1 MRLYEDVTSHRKHS
15 VLPAELQRSLV
26 RLCDGIRASRID
38 RYELTAVISSLSR
51 LPADTYLQAAREIVD
66 IGELYRWHEPKRFL
80 LRIVHSQSDYAL
92 LSKTPGL
99 EYLYLFHGNGYLR
112 ERALAKIDGPL
123 KSAFYFNSIAYRL
136 NDWVEPVRQAALACA
151 TRVFPQTSAAVI
163 AEAAFVLLE
172 RMRHW
177 QRGAKEALIL
187 EETFSRPDVVAQ
199 LAALIKTATTGSPS
213 RVLTNV
219 LRRDQMDAYLLD
231 LSRAALQPSVRAV
244 ALSCLIQGY
253 AVWPDGFRREWI
265 DKSMGHFRR
274 VIAYQQRELSHKAPV
289 ASLIAQGA
297 ADKAAMV
304 RRVAADGLVQ
314 YRKTLSNLDEL
325 VSIFAQDKSAL
336 VRERAVFILREGA
349 EGQSGAGTRD

>member
-1 MRLYEDVTSHRKHS
+1 MRLYEDVSSYRKHS
-15 VLPAELQRSLV
+15 VLPPELQRSLV
-26 RLCDGIRASRID
+26 RLRDGIRASRID
-38 RYELTAVISSLSR
+38 QHELTAVISGLSR
-51 LPADTYLQAAREIVD
+51 LPADTYLQAARDIVD
-66 IGELYRWHEPKRFL
+66 IGELYRRHEPKWFF
-80 LRIVHSQSDYAL
+80 LRIIHSQSDYAL
-92 LSKTPGL
+92 LSKTPDL

-136 NDWVEPVRQAALACA
+136 NDWVEPVRQAAFACA

-172 RMRHW
+172 RTSHW

-187 EETFSRPDVVAQ
+187 EETFSRPDVVVQ
-199 LAALIKTATTGSPS
+199 LAALIKMATTGSPS

-231 LSRAALQPSVRAV
+231 LARAALQPSVRAV
-244 ALSCLIQGY
+244 ALRCLIQGY

-265 DKSMGHFRR
+265 DKSMGRSR
-274 VIAYQQRELSHKAPV
+274 QVTVYQQRELSYKESV

-297 ADKAAMV
+297 VDKAAMV

-314 YRKTLSNLDEL
+314 HRKTLSNLDEL
-325 VSIFAQDKSAL
+325 VSIFAQDKTAS
-336 VRERAVFILREGA
+336 VRERAEFIIGER
-349 EGQSGAGTRD
+349 AGGRPRA